1 MRRGR
6 ALARAADGASSE
18 VTFRIVPPVRF
29 TAPAALGCKRCG
41 HNYGMQIAVCLRR
54 LPLMIEFPGE
64 LFMTVPVVLSRRS
77 VLHTALGT
85 AVTLALASP
94 GALAQKAYPSKP
106 LRWIIA
112 YPAGGG
118 QDFLARHLSVQM
130 GKQLG
135 QSVVIDNR
143 PGAAGIIG
151 TDAASKAPG
160 DGYTMVTGDNGAMV
174 LNTALYKKLPYS
186 PDDFTPLGFMAGFP
200 LILVVNPASPFTSAR
215 QWLAAVKRSP
225 GLYSYASPG
234 AGSPHHLAME
244 LVKERTGSYI
254 VHVPYR
260 GTAMAIQ
267 DVMSG
272 QLPMMIVDTAGGL
285 AQIRAGKVR
294 ALAVLSPKRIPQLP
308 DVPTLAESGVPNFE
322 AVAWQGLFVPK
333 ATPADIAALLSAE
346 MQKAILV
353 PEVKARLEEFGLEVT
368 PSTGPQLASF
378 IARETAF
385 WHKLIRDRK
394 LSLE

>member
-1 MRRGR
+1 
-6 ALARAADGASSE
+6 
-18 VTFRIVPPVRF
+18 
-29 TAPAALGCKRCG
+29 
-41 HNYGMQIAVCLRR
+41 
-54 LPLMIEFPGE
+54 
-64 LFMTVPVVLSRRS
+64 MTVPDALSRRC
-77 VLHTALGT
+77 VLQSAVGATALLAF
-85 AVTLALASP
+85 AVSP
-94 GALAQKAYPSKP
+94 ALAQKAYPSKP
-106 LRWIIA
+106 IRWIIP

-118 QDFLARHLSVQM
+118 QDFLARHLALQM

-135 QSVVIDNR
+135 QPIVIENR

-151 TDAASKAPG
+151 TDLASRAPA
-160 DGYTMVTGDNGAMV
+160 DGYTLVTGDNGAMV
-174 LNTALYKKLPYS
+174 LNSALYKRLPYS
-186 PDDFTPLGFMAGFP
+186 PSDFTPLGFMAGFP
-200 LILVVNPASPFTSAR
+200 LILVVTPDSSFTSAR
-215 QWLAAVKRSP
+215 QWLAEVKRAP
-225 GLYSYASPG
+225 GKYSYASPG

-244 LVKERTGSYI
+244 LLKERTGSYI

-285 AQIRAGKVR
+285 AQIQGGKVR

-333 ATPADIAALLSAE
+333 DTPADICALLSAE

-353 PEVKARLEEFGLEVT
+353 PDVKARLEAFGLEVK

-378 IARETAF
+378 IERETTF
-385 WHKLIRDRK
+385 WHKLIRDRH
-394 LSLE
+394 LSLD

>member
-41 HNYGMQIAVCLRR
+41 HNYGMQIAGCLRR
-54 LPLMIEFPGE
+54 LPLMFEFPGE

-143 PGAAGIIG
+143 PQDRNYVAFVVVEETFGSIEADEQPPKVLHTAFKVAINGSLTYVPQSLFDEEIKSRGKRDEFVHDFGVFVRPKPGEPVFGSIELAELATESGRGRLVAALHQFQPELI
-151 TDAASKAPG
+151 TQFLHQRASK
-160 DGYTMVTGDNGAMV
+160 
-174 LNTALYKKLPYS
+174 
-186 PDDFTPLGFMAGFP
+186 PL
-200 LILVVNPASPFTSAR
+200 VSSR
-215 QWLAAVKRSP
+215 
-225 GLYSYASPG
+225 
-234 AGSPHHLAME
+234 
-244 LVKERTGSYI
+244 
-254 VHVPYR
+254 
-260 GTAMAIQ
+260 
-267 DVMSG
+267 
-272 QLPMMIVDTAGGL
+272 
-285 AQIRAGKVR
+285 
-294 ALAVLSPKRIPQLP
+294 
-308 DVPTLAESGVPNFE
+308 
-322 AVAWQGLFVPK
+322 
-333 ATPADIAALLSAE
+333 
-346 MQKAILV
+346 
-353 PEVKARLEEFGLEVT
+353 
-368 PSTGPQLASF
+368 
-378 IARETAF
+378 
-385 WHKLIRDRK
+385 
-394 LSLE
+394 

>member
-1 MRRGR
+1 
-6 ALARAADGASSE
+6 
-18 VTFRIVPPVRF
+18 
-29 TAPAALGCKRCG
+29 
-41 HNYGMQIAVCLRR
+41 
-54 LPLMIEFPGE
+54 
-64 LFMTVPVVLSRRS
+64 MTVPVALSRRS
-77 VLHTALGT
+77 LLHTALG
-85 AVTLALASP
+85 AAAALALASP
-94 GALAQKAYPSKP
+94 QALAQKPWPAKP
-106 LRWIIA
+106 IRWIIP

-118 QDFLARHLSVQM
+118 QDFLARHLSMQM

-135 QSVVIDNR
+135 QAIVIDNR

-151 TDAASKAPG
+151 TDAASKAPA

-186 PDDFTPLGFMAGFP
+186 PDDFTPLGYMAGFP
-200 LILVVNPASPFTSAR
+200 LILVVNPDSPFTSAR

-225 GLYSYASPG
+225 GMYSYASPG

-244 LVKERTGSYI
+244 LIKERTGSYI

-267 DVMSG
+267 DVIGG

-294 ALAVLSPKRIPQLP
+294 ALAVLSPQRIAALP
-308 DVPTLAESGVPNFE
+308 NVPTLAESGVPNFS

-333 ATPADIAALLSAE
+333 GTPPDIAAMLSAE

-353 PEVKARLEEFGLEVT
+353 PEVKARLEEFGLEVK
-368 PSTGPQLASF
+368 PSDGPQLARF
-378 IARETAF
+378 IASEKKF
-385 WHKLIRDRK
+385 WHKLIRERR
-394 LSLE
+394 LSLD